1 MPESEPEYDRP
12 MNADQHAR
20 AARLTEADLRTID
33 ECILSNITHQFRKTA
48 KVVASTMG
56 DIGDD
61 FPGLPDVFYS
71 GRIKHLAAAGL
82 IEAAGNLNRMRH
94 SEVRLAQNENR

>member
-1 MPESEPEYDRP
+1 
-12 MNADQHAR
+12 
-20 AARLTEADLRTID
+20 
-33 ECILSNITHQFRKTA
+33 
-48 KVVASTMG
+48 MG

-71 GRIKHLAAAGL
+71 GRIKHLAAVGL

-94 SEVRLAQNENR
+94 SEVRHTGDAPAK